1 MTTVNRSIQPT
12 SAPSPIINLGTP
24 IIHTLDNGL
33 NLLIVENHKLP
44 QVTIRLTLD
53 EMPVIEGKQ
62 KGIADLISLIAG
74 SGSIRTDKD
83 TFNEEIDYLAA
94 TLSLSPNGG
103 YAQTLSKYFSRVL
116 ELLAEAALYPNFSE
130 EEMEREKARIV
141 QSIKANESNA
151 EMIMKRVQQTL
162 RYTQAHPY
170 GEYITEE
177 NVQALTLEQL
187 KHYYQ
192 ANFVPNNAYLVVA
205 GDVNPQEVIALV
217 RQYFESWQ
225 PVQQLR
231 TPLFVPENVAQTQI
245 NLIDLPTAVQSEIR
259 VTNLLDLGMDH
270 PDYFPFLIAN
280 NILGG
285 DFGSY
290 INMNLREQNGYTYGA
305 SSSFKTDKWTKGLFN
320 IKTKVGNGVTAE
332 AIKEILKEVKRIQT
346 EPVSEEKLAQA
357 KAQYLGQFILAT
369 ERLQTIANYAIN
381 IRVRK
386 LPEDFYTN
394 YIARINAVT
403 KEDVQRVANTYI
415 MLHQFRIIVVGN
427 AAEIASDL
435 EQLTFED
442 GKIPVYY
449 FDKYA
454 NLLK

>member
-1 MTTVNRSIQPT
+1 
-12 SAPSPIINLGTP
+12 
-24 IIHTLDNGL
+24 
-33 NLLIVENHKLP
+33 
-44 QVTIRLTLD
+44 
-53 EMPVIEGKQ
+53 
-62 KGIADLISLIAG
+62 
-74 SGSIRTDKD
+74 
-83 TFNEEIDYLAA
+83 
-94 TLSLSPNGG
+94 
-103 YAQTLSKYFSRVL
+103 
-116 ELLAEAALYPNFSE
+116 
-130 EEMEREKARIV
+130 
-141 QSIKANESNA
+141 
-151 EMIMKRVQQTL
+151 
-162 RYTQAHPY
+162 
-170 GEYITEE
+170 
-177 NVQALTLEQL
+177 
-187 KHYYQ
+187 
-192 ANFVPNNAYLVVA
+192 
-205 GDVNPQEVIALV
+205 
-217 RQYFESWQ
+217 
-225 PVQQLR
+225 
-231 TPLFVPENVAQTQI
+231 
-245 NLIDLPTAVQSEIR
+245 
-259 VTNLLDLGMDH
+259 MDH

-369 ERLQTIANYAIN
+369 ERPQTIANYAIN

-386 LPEDFYTN
+386 LSEDFYTN

>member
-83 TFNEEIDYLAA
+83 SFNEEIDYLAA

-103 YAQTLSKYFSRVL
+103 YAQTLSKYFPRVL

-217 RQYFESWQ
+217 RQHFEFWQ

-259 VTNLLDLGMDH
+259 VTNLLDLSMDH

-305 SSSFKTDKWTKGLFN
+305 FSSFKTDKWTKGLFN

-332 AIKEILKEVKRIQT
+332 AIKEILKEVKRIQI
-346 EPVSEEKLAQA
+346 EPVSEEKLAQS

-394 YIARINAVT
+394 YIVRINSVT

-415 MLHQFRIIVVGN
+415 MPNQFRIIVVGN

-442 GKIPVYY
+442 RKIPVYY